1 MNKLIELLNEYE
13 VEKKPSRLQ
22 RNYYLWFVH
31 NFWKWIMYIDE
42 EWEDVDDYRTDYEII
57 SKEYGFIKWLV
68 EKDKIDFNEV
78 SKKELAT
85 WWNLENNILDE
96 DHTKESWI
104 KFWTEILLMLLAISD
119 TPIQNLCAWL
129 K

>member
-1 MNKLIELLNEYE
+1 MEKLIELLNEYE

-68 EKDKIDFNEV
+68 DNDNIDFSREWEYCIKSIEEFDWLLRDNEDW
-78 SKKELAT
+78 LIM
-85 WWNLENNILDE
+85 IL
-96 DHTKESWI
+96 S
-104 KFWTEILLMLLAISD
+104 ISD
-119 TPIQNLCAWL
+119 TPIDDLISYL

>member
-1 MNKLIELLNEYE
+1 MEKLIELLNEYE

-68 EKDKIDFNEV
+68 DNDNIDLT
-78 SKKELAT
+78 KLYHDMR
-85 WWNLENNILDE
+85 LEFGNYY
-96 DHTKESWI
+96 W
-104 KFWTEILLMLLAISD
+104 LLMQLSISD
-119 TPIQNLCAWL
+119 TPIDDLISYL
-129 K
+129 R

>member
-1 MNKLIELLNEYE
+1 MEKLIELLNEYE

-22 RNYYLWFVH
+22 RSYYLWFVH

-68 EKDKIDFNEV
+68 DNDKIDFDKV
-78 SKKELAT
+78 SKKE
-85 WWNLENNILDE
+85 I
-96 DHTKESWI
+96 ESRISIVMWGVFFI
-104 KFWTEILLMLLAISD
+104 ETNWVLMLLSISD
-119 TPIQNLCAWL
+119 TPIEDLISYL

>member
-1 MNKLIELLNEYE
+1 MEKLIELLNEYE

-68 EKDKIDFNEV
+68 DNDKIDDELKYNNLYRAIEKDFN
-78 SKKELAT
+78 KDDR
-85 WWNLENNILDE
+85 I
-96 DHTKESWI
+96 I
-104 KFWTEILLMLLAISD
+104 MLLSIQDNPIEFLIS
-119 TPIQNLCAWL
+119 IL

>member
-1 MNKLIELLNEYE
+1 MEKLIELLNEYE

-22 RNYYLWFVH
+22 RNYYLWFVN

-68 EKDKIDFNEV
+68 DNNKIDRLTFCTVETPS
-78 SKKELAT
+78 SKY
-85 WWNLENNILDE
+85 E
-96 DHTKESWI
+96 DFDLWPETPREDY
-104 KFWTEILLMLLAISD
+104 TNILLMDLAIQEQ
-119 TPIQNLCAWL
+119 PIEFLCEII
-129 K
+129 KN